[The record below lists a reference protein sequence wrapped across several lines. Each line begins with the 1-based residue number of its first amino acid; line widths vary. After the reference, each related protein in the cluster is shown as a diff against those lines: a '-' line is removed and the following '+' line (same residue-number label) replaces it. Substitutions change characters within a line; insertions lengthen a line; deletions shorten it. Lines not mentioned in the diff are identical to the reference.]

1 LRLEAE
7 DRGRR
12 SEGRDQ
18 RTEVK
23 KSEIRGRKKDETGMG
38 GDGDQRAGGRLQRA
52 A

>member
-12 SEGRDQ
+12 AEGRDQ

-23 KSEIRGRKKDETGMG
+23 KSEDRGRKAEGS
-38 GDGDQRAGGRLQRA
+38 RRWRLEERFA
-52 A
+52 